1 MTRFDAVHQFHAGTA
16 PGDAITN
23 QMLDVQ
29 AHLRRLGWRSEIF
42 AEHVAPDLAD
52 RIRPLGAYRGD
63 ESELLLAHHSQGYL
77 AFDDVVDLPNPIVAV
92 YHNVTPEH
100 FFDDVVAR
108 RFSRMGREQLGY
120 LARRAL
126 FGVADSNFNR
136 VEMLAAGFRRVDV
149 LPVRVDFSEFEPA
162 GLLGGRPSND
172 WLFVGRIVP
181 NKCQHLLIE
190 AFAAYSRTFDDRAR
204 LLLVGGTSDEP
215 YRRELFETALRLDVA
230 DRVLFRGKVSDRE
243 LRVAFAEAG
252 IYVSL
257 SDHEG
262 FGVPLLEAMAA
273 GLPVVAYGSSAVPE
287 TLGGAGVLLRTQD
300 PTTVAATAHAVLS
313 DPGLRSRLVERQA
326 MRMVKVGAFD
336 VPRALR
342 RIMARAEGA
351 QPPLEVQVQGPFET
365 SYSLAVT
372 NRKLAL
378 ALDRAPDVNVS
389 LYPTEGPGDY
399 LPDDADLVRHPE
411 VVPAY
416 ERAGTVLYPDVVIR
430 QMWPPRTIDSPGA
443 ITLEYFPW
451 EESRV
456 PRWIVEDFN
465 AHLDGIGVTST
476 FVAGALRDSGVTVPI
491 RVVGNGVDAPDP
503 EATIDAPELDGLTGF
518 TFLHISSALPR
529 KGTDVLLRA
538 YFAACSGADDV
549 VLVLKTFPN
558 PHNAVGGLLEELR
571 AAHADPPEVRWI
583 DRDLDD
589 IELAA
594 LYGLADCYV
603 HPARGEGF
611 GLPVAE
617 AMLAGVPV
625 ISVAWSGLA
634 DFVSEDT
641 AVTVP
646 YTLVAADSH
655 LSEGGSRWAEPDVG
669 ALAGELLR
677 MAAAPDA
684 PEVRERVARA
694 RRLIAS
700 TYTWAAA
707 ARRWRDLIAEVEDE
721 LGCRRVAMVT
731 SWNSR
736 CGIAENSR
744 YLVEHTQG
752 EVAYDIFA
760 DVDVEVI
767 DPSAERGV
775 VRTWKDR
782 WTPELGDLED
792 ALLVSEA
799 DVLHVQFNFGFF
811 EFGHLA
817 ELLDRQLDRRGVV
830 LTMHRT
836 LDYDDRGN
844 LLTLRQIRDTLCRV
858 DQLIVHQESDARY
871 LADMGIEDNVT
882 LVPIGSAPPPD
893 LTPQEVRAALGLG
906 ERPVVGTF
914 GFLLPHKGTLELVEA
929 VDRLR
934 ADHPDV
940 LLLAL
945 CARYPNTESAAYEA
959 TIRAEVS
966 ARGME
971 QNVLL
976 LTDYLSDDAARV
988 LLRGAD
994 VIVLPYRDTG
1004 ESSSAALRF
1013 VLPLGRAIAVT
1024 DQPLFD
1030 DAREAVLVME
1040 ANDVDGIA
1048 HSVARV
1054 LEDAPLRDELA
1065 ARAEQRSLAF
1075 RWERVVAEHRRI
1087 YAEARRAAR
1096 SRLARAG

>member
-1 MTRFDAVHQFHAGTA
+1 M
-16 PGDAITN
+16 
-23 QMLDVQ
+23 
-29 AHLRRLGWRSEIF
+29 
-42 AEHVAPDLAD
+42 
-52 RIRPLGAYRGD
+52 
-63 ESELLLAHHSQGYL
+63 
-77 AFDDVVDLPNPIVAV
+77 
-92 YHNVTPEH
+92 
-100 FFDDVVAR
+100 
-108 RFSRMGREQLGY
+108 
-120 LARRAL
+120 
-126 FGVADSNFNR
+126 
-136 VEMLAAGFRRVDV
+136 
-149 LPVRVDFSEFEPA
+149 
-162 GLLGGRPSND
+162 
-172 WLFVGRIVP
+172 
-181 NKCQHLLIE
+181 
-190 AFAAYSRTFDDRAR
+190 
-204 LLLVGGTSDEP
+204 
-215 YRRELFETALRLDVA
+215 
-230 DRVLFRGKVSDRE
+230 
-243 LRVAFAEAG
+243 
-252 IYVSL
+252 
-257 SDHEG
+257 
-262 FGVPLLEAMAA
+262 
-273 GLPVVAYGSSAVPE
+273 
-287 TLGGAGVLLRTQD
+287 
-300 PTTVAATAHAVLS
+300 
-313 DPGLRSRLVERQA
+313 
-326 MRMVKVGAFD
+326 
-336 VPRALR
+336 
-342 RIMARAEGA
+342 
-351 QPPLEVQVQGPFET
+351 
-365 SYSLAVT
+365 
-372 NRKLAL
+372 
-378 ALDRAPDVNVS
+378 
-389 LYPTEGPGDY
+389 
-399 LPDDADLVRHPE
+399 
-411 VVPAY
+411 
-416 ERAGTVLYPDVVIR
+416 RAG
-430 QMWPPRTIDSPGA
+430 
-443 ITLEYFPW
+443 
-451 EESRV
+451 
-456 PRWIVEDFN
+456 
-465 AHLDGIGVTST
+465 
-476 FVAGALRDSGVTVPI
+476 
-491 RVVGNGVDAPDP
+491 
-503 EATIDAPELDGLTGF
+503 
-518 TFLHISSALPR
+518 
-529 KGTDVLLRA
+529 
-538 YFAACSGADDV
+538 
-549 VLVLKTFPN
+549 
-558 PHNAVGGLLEELR
+558 
-571 AAHADPPEVRWI
+571 HADPPDVRWI

-589 IELAA
+589 TELAG
-594 LYGLADCYV
+594 LFGLADCYV

-634 DFVSEDT
+634 DFVSDDT
-641 AVTVP
+641 AVTIP
-646 YTLVAADSH
+646 YTLVAAHSH
-655 LSEGGSRWAEPDVG
+655 LTEAGSRWAEPDEGV
-669 ALAGELLR
+669 LAAELAR
-677 MAAAPDA
+677 MAATPNA
-684 PEVRERVARA
+684 PEIRERVDRA

-700 TYTWAAA
+700 TYSWEAAA
-707 ARRWRDLIAEVEDE
+707 LRWRGLIAEVEDE

-744 YLVEHTQG
+744 YLVEHTRG
-752 EVAYDIFA
+752 EVAFDIFA

-844 LLTLRQIRDTLCRV
+844 LLTLRQIRDTLRRV

-882 LVPIGSAPPPD
+882 LVPIGSAPTPA
-893 LTPQEVRAALGLG
+893 LTPEEVRAELGLG

-934 ADHPDV
+934 ATHPDV

-945 CARYPNTESAAYEA
+945 CARYPNVESEQYEA
-959 TIRAEVS
+959 MIRAEVT

-971 QNVLL
+971 RNVLL

-988 LLRGAD
+988 LLRGSD

-1030 DAREAVLVME
+1030 DARDAVYVME

-1048 HSVARV
+1048 RSVGRV
-1054 LEDAPLRDELA
+1054 LDDAPLRRELA

-1096 SRLARAG
+1096 SRLARVG